1 MATRLQRVLSAVF
14 KKRSVERFGTFP
26 FNFFS
31 GFSKTAK
38 SGEDVSYDL
47 AKQLATYYACIRN
60 ISDDIAKLPIYFSSV
75 NEQGNKTKLKTF
87 PAAKLL
93 KKPNK
98 YSTAITLIS
107 SWVSD
112 AVQKGNGYILIQRNS
127 TTGKAEQLHFIPF
140 EVVTPLI
147 TADHSLIYQLNYTT
161 LNFVGTYLG
170 SDMLHLKG
178 LGRGILG
185 DSMINYQVQS
195 LGKALG
201 LQNFQSE
208 WFKSGSLTGLIEF
221 EGVKDPVLL
230 KTYFDMF
237 ISSYQSGGIAPMTGG
252 AKFTKT
258 GTTPAESQSSE
269 ANDQMKSEIASWFR
283 MPLTKLQDQS
293 QSNNNS
299 LEQDNINYIT
309 DCLSSWIVK
318 IEQEISSK
326 LLSESDQEKIDV
338 NIDESL
344 ILRGDSASQEKKF
357 RIGFMTGALTPD
369 EIRKELGYNTLDT
382 EYSKTTYVPSNMIPG
397 VEAVPFWQKQ
407 STPPTQSQPGLGG
420 QQQ

>member
-1 MATRLQRVLSAVF
+1 
-14 KKRSVERFGTFP
+14 
-26 FNFFS
+26 
-31 GFSKTAK
+31 
-38 SGEDVSYDL
+38 
-47 AKQLATYYACIRN
+47 
-60 ISDDIAKLPIYFSSV
+60 LPIYFSSV

-147 TADHSLIYQLNYTT
+147 TADNSLIYQLNYTT

-208 WFKSGSLTGLIEF
+208 WFKSGALSGLIEI
-221 EGVKDPVLL
+221 EGGKDEVML
-230 KTYFDMF
+230 KKYFDMF
-237 ISSYQSGGIAPMTGG
+237 VSSYQSGGIAPMTGG
-252 AKFTKT
+252 SKFTKL
-258 GTTPAESQSSE
+258 GTTPAESQSAE

-318 IEQEISSK
+318 IEQEISTK

-338 NIDESL
+338 NIDENL
-344 ILRGDSASQEKKF
+344 LLRGDSNTQERKA
-357 RIGFMTGALTPD
+357 RTLFMYGAGSPD
-369 EIRKELGYNTLDT
+369 DIRKMYGENTLDT
-382 EYSKTTYVPSNMIPG
+382 EYSKTTYVPSNMIPAT
-397 VEAVPFWQKQ
+397 EAIAFWQKQ
-407 STPPTQSQPGLGG
+407 STAPSQKEPGLGG

>member
-1 MATRLQRVLSAVF
+1 MANKIQRIWNLITE
-14 KKRSVERFGTFP
+14 KRSTENFGTFP
-26 FNFFS
+26 FSFFS
-31 GFSKTAK
+31 SFSKTAK

-60 ISDDIAKLPIYFSSV
+60 ISDDIAKLPIYFSEV
-75 NEQGNKTKLKTF
+75 NQNGNKTKLKTF
-87 PAAKLL
+87 NAAKLL
-93 KKPNK
+93 RKPNN

-107 SWVSD
+107 SWLSD

-147 TADHSLIYQLNYTT
+147 TANNSLIYQLNYTT

-185 DSMINYQVQS
+185 ESMINYQVQS

-208 WFKSGSLTGLIEF
+208 WFKSGALSGLIEF
-221 EGVKDPVLL
+221 EGVKDEIML
-230 KTYFDMF
+230 KKYFDMF

-252 AKFTKT
+252 SKFTKL
-258 GTTPAESQSSE
+258 GTTPAESQSVE
-269 ANDQMKSEIASWFR
+269 ANNQIKSEIASWFR

-318 IEQEISSK
+318 IEQELSTK
-326 LLSESDQEKIDV
+326 LLSETDQEKIEV
-338 NIDESL
+338 NIDENL
-344 ILRGDSASQEKKF
+344 LLRGDSNTQERKA
-357 RIGFMTGALTPD
+357 RTLFMYGAGSPD
-369 EIRKELGYNTLDT
+369 DIRKIYGENTLDT
-382 EYSKTTYVPSNMIPG
+382 EYSKTPYVPSNMIPAT
-397 VEAVPFWQKQ
+397 EAIAFWQKQ
-407 STPPTQSQPGLGG
+407 STPPSQSQPGLKG
-420 QQQ
+420 QPQ